1 VSLRVS
7 KSNLTEML
15 SLDGLIH
22 LWGDAGSGKTLF
34 ACSMA
39 AEVSCYSKVEW
50 INTDSKQSFIPYLKR
65 SIESAGGSTKNVTVT
80 MTSDRNEIR
89 NLILGLSRSLQSGVS
104 LIVID
109 SITRLLDMA
118 REDPTL
124 WGRELFEEALPT
136 LAGIVDE
143 KGVKIVITSESR
155 ALNES
160 GNIAVHHRSIK
171 KWVDHDILLVRSA
184 LEESTRIMRVVDT
197 PEDQEQIGILR
208 LMEDGIPIVQPQSH
222 RVSQAMGGQS

>member
-1 VSLRVS
+1 
-7 KSNLTEML
+7 ML

-39 AEVSCYSKVEW
+39 AEVSRYSKVEW
-50 INTDSKQSFIPYLKR
+50 INTDSKQSFIHYLKR
-65 SIESAGGSTKNVTVT
+65 AIESAGGSIKNVTVT
-80 MTSDRNEIR
+80 LASDRNEVR
-89 NLILGLSRSLQSGVS
+89 NLILGLSRSLQPGVS

-124 WGRELFEEALPT
+124 WGRELFEVALPT

-143 KGVKIVITSESR
+143 KGVKVIITSESR
-155 ALNES
+155 AMKET

-184 LEESTRIMRVVDT
+184 LEESTRIMRVVDS

-208 LMEDGIPIVQPQSH
+208 LMEDGIPIVQPQNL
-222 RVSQAMGGQS
+222 RVSQSMGGQS